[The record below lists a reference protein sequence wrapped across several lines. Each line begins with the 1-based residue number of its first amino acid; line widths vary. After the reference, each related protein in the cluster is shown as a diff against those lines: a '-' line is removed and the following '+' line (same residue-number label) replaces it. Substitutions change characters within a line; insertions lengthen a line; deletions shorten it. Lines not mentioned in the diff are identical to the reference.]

1 MKRYGASFPASI
13 GAFLL
18 SLCTCFSTAA
28 HADFCW
34 KQTEARGVGTIP
46 NACAG
51 GEQLNG
57 ALCYKDCRAGY
68 GGAGPVCWGQ
78 CPSGFP
84 DRGAICGKPDS
95 YGRGAGYPWKFGDG
109 LSDSGMF
116 SRCRSAHPEGCEKD
130 GAVVYP
136 KCRPGYHKVGC
147 CVCSPDCPSGFS
159 DGGATC
165 NKPSYG
171 RGAGTVPTLCEKGR
185 YNQAGLCYRNCDS
198 GYSTGLGPVCWK
210 SCPASAPFNCGAG
223 CALTQAECQAHTLDQ
238 VMSVMSL
245 VVTIMQEVET
255 GGFSLEWNELSN
267 GGKAA
272 YVQMAKNAIK
282 NAAVKNMSKDEVIK
296 TLRDQ
301 GINVGLNQMDNL
313 ANAATGQDFDFYS
326 LDPTGIASVVKAY
339 NHKICGNY

>member
-1 MKRYGASFPASI
+1 MNRI
-13 GAFLL
+13 GATCAAALAALL
-18 SLCTCFSTAA
+18 TCITSPAA

-34 KQTEARGVGTIP
+34 KQTEPRGVGTIP
-46 NACAG
+46 KGCPAG
-51 GEQLNG
+51 QENNS
-57 ALCYKDCRAGY
+57 ALCYTNCRSGY
-68 GGAGPVCWGQ
+68 TGNGPVCWGQ
-78 CPSGFP
+78 CPSGYS
-84 DRGAICGKPDS
+84 DSGAVCGKPS
-95 YGRGAGYPWKFGDG
+95 AYGRGAGYPWKFGDG
-109 LSDSGMF
+109 LNDNGMYH
-116 SRCRSAHPEGCEKD
+116 RCESANGRGNCEKW

-136 KCRPGYHKVGC
+136 KCRGGFHTVGC
-147 CVCSPDCPSGFS
+147 CTCSPDCPSGFS

-165 NKPSYG
+165 NKPTYT
-171 RGAGTVPTLCEKGR
+171 RGVGTIPTVCSSDR
-185 YNQAGLCYRNCDS
+185 YNQAGLCYRNCDA

-223 CALTQAECQAHTLDQ
+223 CSKDLAECQANTLDQ

-272 YVQMAKNAIK
+272 YVQMAKQAIK
-282 NAAVKNMSKDEVIK
+282 NAAVKNMTKDEVIK

-301 GINVGLNQMDNL
+301 SINIGLNQMDNL

-339 NHKICGNY
+339 NHKVCPSS

>member
-1 MKRYGASFPASI
+1 MKRI
-13 GAFLL
+13 GAAFTAAFAAFLI
-18 SLCTCFSTAA
+18 CFVSTAA
-28 HADFCW
+28 RADFCW
-34 KQTEARGVGTIP
+34 KQTEPRGVGKIP
-46 NACAG
+46 TQCGSGQEN
-51 GEQLNG
+51 NS
-57 ALCYKDCRAGY
+57 ALCYKSCASGY
-68 GGAGPVCWGQ
+68 TGNGPVCWGQ
-78 CPSGFP
+78 CPAGYP
-84 DRGAICGKPDS
+84 DAGAVCGKPGP
-95 YGRGAGYPWKFGDG
+95 YGRGGGYAWKFGDG
-109 LSDSGMF
+109 LNDHGMY
-116 SRCRSAHPEGCEKD
+116 SRCEKANGRGNCEKW

-136 KCRPGYHKVGC
+136 KCRPGFHAVGC

-171 RGAGTVPTLCEKGR
+171 RGVGTVPTGCMRG
-185 YNQAGLCYRNCDS
+185 YNNQAGLCYRNCDS

-210 SCPASAPFNCGAG
+210 SCPASAPVSCGAG
-223 CALTQAECQAHTLDQ
+223 CALTLAECKAHTIDQ

-255 GGFSLEWNELSN
+255 GGVSLEWQELSA

-272 YVQMAKNAIK
+272 WVQMAKAALK
-282 NAAVKNMSKDEVIK
+282 NAAVKNMTKDEVIA

-301 GINVGLNQMDNL
+301 GVNVGLNQMDNL

-339 NHKICGNY
+339 NHKICGAY